1 MSRGRVRERRGG
13 QILRAIA
20 LTPALSRK
28 RERECVGMHQ
38 LAKKSVGMGLK
49 DWAGQPDM
57 KRMRAYRQGRLRAE
71 LKKRD
76 YAAAILFDPINIRYA
91 TGSRNMAV
99 WTLHNAARW
108 LFLPAEGSA
117 ILYDFHG
124 CAHLSDGLETIAEV
138 RPARAW
144 FFFSGGNQSAAK
156 AKRWGAEMASLVRAQ
171 CGGSRRVAIDH
182 LDVHGLHAL
191 EAEGIELFDAQ
202 EPCEEARAV
211 KSEDE
216 ISCMLHAIAVC
227 EAGMARMREALEPGV
242 TEQELWAILND
253 VNHRMGGEWIETR
266 LLASGGNTNPWFHEA
281 DDRVIRPGD
290 LVSFDTDLIG
300 PFGYCADLSRTFFC
314 GPGRPT
320 PEQRRLYGLAL
331 EQIHFNMELVR
342 PGICMGEFTEKAWKI
357 PDAFV
362 QNRYSVVAHG
372 IGLCDEWP
380 KVVHREDAAAGY
392 DAVLLPGMTFCI
404 ESYIGEAGGA
414 EGVKLEQQVLVT
426 EKGCEP
432 LTTFP
437 FEEAL
442 GG

>member
-1 MSRGRVRERRGG
+1 MD
-13 QILRAIA
+13 
-20 LTPALSRK
+20 
-28 RERECVGMHQ
+28 
-38 LAKKSVGMGLK
+38 AKKSVGMGLK

-57 KRMRAYRQGRLRAE
+57 RRMRAWRLERLRAE
-71 LKKRD
+71 LRKRD

-108 LFLPAEGSA
+108 LFLPAEGPA

-124 CAHLSDGLETIAEV
+124 CGHLSAGLETIAEV

-144 FFFSGGNQSAAK
+144 FFFSGGNRSEAK
-156 AKRWGAEMASLVRAQ
+156 AKRWAAEMASLVRAH
-171 CGGSRRVAIDH
+171 GGANRRVAIDH
-182 LDVHGLHAL
+182 LDVLGLHAI
-191 EAEGIELFDAQ
+191 EAEGLEIFDAQ
-202 EPCEEARAV
+202 APCEEARAI
-211 KSEDE
+211 KSRDE
-216 ISCMLHAIAVC
+216 ILCMLHAIAVC
-227 EAGMARMREALEPGV
+227 EAGMAKMREALVPGIS
-242 TEQELWAILND
+242 EQELWSVLNE

-314 GPGRPT
+314 GPGRPS

-331 EQIHFNMELVR
+331 EQIHFNLELVR
-342 PGICMGEFTEKAWKI
+342 PGAAMAELTQKAWRI
-357 PDAFV
+357 PEPFV
-362 QNRYSVVAHG
+362 ANRYSVVAHG
-372 IGLCDEWP
+372 VGLCDEWP
-380 KVVHREDAAAGY
+380 KAVHREDAAAGY
-392 DAVLLPGMTFCI
+392 DAVLQPGMTICV
-404 ESYIGEAGGA
+404 ESYIGEVGGA

-426 EKGCEP
+426 EAGP
-432 LTTFP
+432 ALLTTFP

-442 GG
+442 AA